1 MGGAFENIGE
11 DIVNSVWNAL
21 VQWLYE
27 AFYTAI
33 GEMFADINNLGVEI
47 FDLSWVQAVVNLFT
61 MLGWSLFVVGVVV
74 AVFEVA
80 IESQSGRVNVKGT
93 ALNVL
98 KGFFAASLV
107 GVLPVQ
113 LYKTCC
119 ELQGIFTADLAGIFA
134 SSQSSTIGAFAGQ
147 VLSIVFIPS
156 EAVQVGIKLIFFLLA
171 FAYCV
176 IKVFFANIK
185 RGGIILVQIAVGS
198 LYLFSVPRG
207 YTDGFYQ
214 WCKQVAAICLTA
226 FMQTTLLFL
235 GMMTFQN
242 NMLLGLGIMLAAGEV
257 PRIAQQFGLDS
268 SVRVSMSSVI
278 YSTNSALNLTRNL
291 MKAAS
296 A

>member
-1 MGGAFENIGE
+1 M
-11 DIVNSVWNAL
+11 
-21 VQWLYE
+21 
-27 AFYTAI
+27 
-33 GEMFADINNLGVEI
+33 EI
-47 FDLSWVQAVVNLFT
+47 FDLSWVQAMVNLFT

-74 AVFEVA
+74 VVFEVA

-119 ELQGIFTADLAGIFA
+119 HLQGIFTADLAGIFA
-134 SSQSSTIGAFAGQ
+134 GEQSSTIGAFAGQ
-147 VLSIVFIPS
+147 ILSLAFDPNA
-156 EAVQVGIKLIFFLLA
+156 AVQVGLKLIFFLLA

-176 IKVFFANIK
+176 IKIFFANIK
-185 RGGIILVQIAVGS
+185 RGGILLVQIAVGS

-226 FMQTTLLFL
+226 FLQTTLLFL
-235 GMMTFQN
+235 GMMTFQD
-242 NMLLGLGIMLAAGEV
+242 NMLLGIGIMLAAGEV
-257 PRIAQQFGLDS
+257 PRVAQQFGLDS
-268 SVRVSMSSVI
+268 SVKVNMSSVI
-278 YSTNSALNLTRNL
+278 YSTNSAVNLARNI
-291 MKAAS
+291 MKPAA

>member
-1 MGGAFENIGE
+1 MGEALGSAFGNIGE

-33 GEMFADINNLGVEI
+33 GDLFADINNLGVEI

-80 IESQSGRVNVKGT
+80 IESQSGRVSIKGT

-107 GVLPVQ
+107 GILPVQ

-119 ELQGIFTADLAGIFA
+119 TLQGMFTADLAGIFA
-134 SSQSSTIGAFAGQ
+134 ASQSSTIGAFAGQ
-147 VLSIVFIPS
+147 VLSLVFVPS
-156 EAVQVGIKLIFFLLA
+156 EAVEVGLKLIFFLLA

-176 IKVFFANIK
+176 IKVFFAV
-185 RGGIILVQIAVGS
+185 RPYGRTGIA
-198 LYLFSVPRG
+198 
-207 YTDGFYQ
+207 
-214 WCKQVAAICLTA
+214 C
-226 FMQTTLLFL
+226 
-235 GMMTFQN
+235 
-242 NMLLGLGIMLAAGEV
+242 
-257 PRIAQQFGLDS
+257 
-268 SVRVSMSSVI
+268 
-278 YSTNSALNLTRNL
+278 
-291 MKAAS
+291 
-296 A
+296 

>member
-1 MGGAFENIGE
+1 M

-33 GEMFADINNLGVEI
+33 GDLFADINNLGVEI
-47 FDLSWVQAVVNLFT
+47 FDLSWVQAVVNLFS

-80 IESQSGRVNVKGT
+80 IESQSGRVSIKGT
-93 ALNVL
+93 AMNVL

-119 ELQGIFTADLAGIFA
+119 RLQGIFTADLAGIFA
-134 SSQSSTIGAFAGQ
+134 GEQSSTIGSFAGD
-147 VLSIVFIPS
+147 VLSMVFSPS
-156 EAVQVGIKLIFFLLA
+156 EAMLVGIKEIFFLLA

-185 RGGIILVQIAVGS
+185 RGGILLVQTAVGS

-214 WCKQVAAICLTA
+214 WCKQVIAICLTA

-268 SVRVSMSSVI
+268 SVRVNVSSVV
-278 YSTNSALNLTRNL
+278 YSTSSAVNLAKNL
-291 MKAAS
+291 MRK
-296 A
+296 

>member
-1 MGGAFENIGE
+1 M
-11 DIVNSVWNAL
+11 
-21 VQWLYE
+21 QWLYE

-33 GEMFADINNLGVEI
+33 GELFADINNLGVEI

-119 ELQGIFTADLAGIFA
+119 HLQGIFTADLAGIFA
-134 SSQSSTIGAFAGQ
+134 GEQSSTIGAFAGQ
-147 VLSIVFIPS
+147 ILSLAFDPNA
-156 EAVQVGIKLIFFLLA
+156 AVQVGLKLIFFLLA

-176 IKVFFANIK
+176 IKVFFANLK
-185 RGGIILVQIAVGS
+185 RGGILLIQIAVGS
-198 LYLFSVPRG
+198 LYMFSIPRG
-207 YTDGFYQ
+207 YIDGFVQ
-214 WCKQVAAICLTA
+214 WMKQVIGLCLTA
-226 FMQTTLLFL
+226 FLQSTILVAGLMVFKDHA
-235 GMMTFQN
+235 
-242 NMLLGLGIMLAAGEV
+242 LLGLGLMLSAGEV
-257 PRIAQQFGLDS
+257 PRIAGTFGLD
-268 SVRVSMSSVI
+268 
-278 YSTNSALNLTRNL
+278 TTTKANLTSAVYTAQSAVNIARTV
-291 MKAAS
+291 AAK
-296 A
+296 